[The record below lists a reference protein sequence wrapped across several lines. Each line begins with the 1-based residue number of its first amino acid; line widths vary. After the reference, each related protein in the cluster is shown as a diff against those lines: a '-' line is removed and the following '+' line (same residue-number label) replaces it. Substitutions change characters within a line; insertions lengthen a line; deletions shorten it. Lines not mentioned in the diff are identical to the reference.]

1 MQFLKDYADFF
12 HHLKNNGTRGKK
24 KIGKPTF
31 QKQTQKT
38 GKYITGI

>member
-24 KIGKPTF
+24 IGKPTF